1 MTILYKQNDLYF
13 EVTGKG
19 EPVVLLHGFLENRTM
34 WNELIEEFS
43 EEYQFIT
50 IDLFGHGKTE
60 KVGYIH
66 TMEQMAEAVNI
77 VLTELKIENAT
88 CLGHSMGGYVALA
101 FAENFPNK
109 TDKLLLLN
117 STSEA
122 DSEERKQNRDRAKRL
137 IKQNKEAFV
146 SMAIKNLFA
155 EETKETFPE
164 EIKKMVAEA
173 KEIPTE
179 NIIASIEGLK
189 NRKDRTEILKN
200 FKGEKTVLAGKHDPV
215 VPFKGVEKLAKKTN
229 SKLISFPNGHMSW
242 LEDKETFFQVLKGIL

>member
-1 MTILYKQNDLYF
+1 MTILYKQNEVYF
-13 EVTGKG
+13 EVSGAGK
-19 EPVVLLHGFLENRTM
+19 PVVLLHGFLENSTM
-34 WNELIEEFS
+34 WNELVEEFS
-43 EEYQFIT
+43 DKYQLIT

-66 TMEQMAEAVNI
+66 SMEQMAEAVNL
-77 VLTELKIENAT
+77 VLQELTIEKAAF
-88 CLGHSMGGYVALA
+88 LGHSMGGYVALA
-101 FAENFPNK
+101 FAENFPEK
-109 TDKLLLLN
+109 IEKLLLLN
-117 STSEA
+117 STAEA
-122 DSEERKQNRDRAKRL
+122 DNEERKKNRDRAKRL

-189 NRKDRTEILKN
+189 NRKDRTEILQHFSGK
-200 FKGEKTVLAGKHDPV
+200 KILLAGKHDPV
-215 VPFKGVEKLAKKTN
+215 VPFESVSTLAKKTD
-229 SKLISFPNGHMSW
+229 SELITFPNGHMSW
-242 LEDKETFFQVLKGIL
+242 LENKEVFFQALKGIL